1 MLRELGDIIMNGCKV
16 CGRQAII
23 KDHLCWRCLEEKEKR
38 EKPKQIYCRY
48 CGNFLDRCICDD

>member
-1 MLRELGDIIMNGCKV
+1 MNGCKV